1 MGLFGALLSGD
12 CYWCPFFPAG
22 CHLAVRGYDV
32 LVSAGVVQQ
41 SQHVAAIHLEKR
53 GRALQL
59 SVMVETTN
67 QFIYIYIMMFRSSLQ
82 MGRLS
87 ILGHRAVSSVWHFIS
102 PQVTSDPTGG
112 SC

>member
-1 MGLFGALLSGD
+1 VQ
-12 CYWCPFFPAG
+12 
-22 CHLAVRGYDV
+22 LAPWGGYDV

-67 QFIYIYIMMFRSSLQ
+67 QFLYIYI
-82 MGRLS
+82 
-87 ILGHRAVSSVWHFIS
+87 
-102 PQVTSDPTGG
+102 
-112 SC
+112 